1 MAVTLVDGIIV
12 ARSAFESSMNYRSV
26 VIHGKAFTVQDDE
39 ERLHALRCITE
50 HTLPGRWD
58 EVRGPFPKEV
68 KATGIIEVE
77 IDAASAKL
85 RQAPVYDDYEP
96 DPKVWAGIIPV
107 VTAFGAPIP
116 DKTVDANVPVPAS
129 LRCWGR

>member
-58 EVRGPFPKEV
+58 EVPP
-68 KATGIIEVE
+68 
-77 IDAASAKL
+77 AKS
-85 RQAPVYDDYEP
+85 
-96 DPKVWAGIIPV
+96 KKIP
-107 VTAFGAPIP
+107 G
-116 DKTVDANVPVPAS
+116 N
-129 LRCWGR
+129 